1 MWGTSWHGVLE
12 NDEFRRAFLAEVA
25 ALAGRDFTPA
35 PDTDFAALRQARLDV
50 LGDLVADHLDT
61 AALSR
66 LIEAG
71 PPPGMPS
78 LLVSLH
84 HGR

>member
-1 MWGTSWHGVLE
+1 VPST
-12 NDEFRRAFLAEVA
+12 A
-25 ALAGRDFTPA
+25 TPA
-35 PDTDFAALRQARLDV
+35 GSLKHAGRQARLDV
-50 LGDLVADHLDT
+50 LGDLVTDHLDT

-66 LIEAG
+66 LIEGG

-78 LLVSLH
+78 LLVSLN